1 VLEIPTYDNVGPGK
15 RSQSRHGKG
24 RILLRAGSDP
34 IGNTSYNPSGGLLW
48 KDPMT
53 SGDIT
58 KADQGLLAIKSRRV
72 DRDGTSMLRRRGV
85 SDEEQA
91 AQAEAAS
98 LDRAT

>member
-1 VLEIPTYDNVGPGK
+1 ME
-15 RSQSRHGKG
+15 
-24 RILLRAGSDP
+24 GSDDFRRYYESLP
-34 IGNTSYNPSGGLLW
+34 
-48 KDPMT
+48 DE
-53 SGDIT
+53 
-58 KADQGLLAIKSRRV
+58 GLLAIKSRRV